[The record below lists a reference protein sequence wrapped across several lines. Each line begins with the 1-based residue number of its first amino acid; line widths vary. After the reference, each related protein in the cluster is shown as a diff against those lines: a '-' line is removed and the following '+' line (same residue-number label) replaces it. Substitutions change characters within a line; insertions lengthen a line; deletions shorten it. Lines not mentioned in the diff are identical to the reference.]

1 MGAKLAKC
9 LPPTATEKLCL
20 CEAIPDKDVLLDL
33 ANRISDFEDELKAA
47 KEEKAKK
54 KATKDLKRVLQK
66 VKGSS

>member
-9 LPPTATEKLCL
+9 LPHTATEKL

-33 ANRISDFEDELKAA
+33 ANRISDFENELKAA